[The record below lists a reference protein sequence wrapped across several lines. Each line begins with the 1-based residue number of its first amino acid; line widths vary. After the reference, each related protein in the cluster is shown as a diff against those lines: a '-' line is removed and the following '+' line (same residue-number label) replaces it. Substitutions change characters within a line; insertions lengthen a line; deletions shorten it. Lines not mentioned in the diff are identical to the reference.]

1 MDRKSA
7 FRDYFLDLFKPNFS
21 AIVDF
26 QGASRYEAAI
36 KYCKD
41 YGVSNIQ
48 ILVIERTVNLNSKII
63 LSQIVTLYL
72 QKGLPLWFL
81 GSKQATQSPKRK
93 ATFYETKN
101 S

>member
-1 MDRKSA
+1 M
-7 FRDYFLDLFKPNFS
+7 
-21 AIVDF
+21 
-26 QGASRYEAAI
+26 AAV
-36 KYCKD
+36 
-41 YGVSNIQ
+41 GSS
-48 ILVIERTVNLNSKII
+48 LNSKII